1 MNPKQMRRLMEQ
13 ARAMQEKMEQ
23 TLTALRIEGA
33 SGGGVVRV
41 VLNGKKELQQIAIS
55 PEAVDPE
62 DVEMLQDLILA
73 AYQDAARRVD
83 EQMEQQLQALG
94 GLAGM

>member
-23 TLTALRIEGA
+23 TLNALRVEGM

-41 VLNGKKELQQIAIS
+41 VLNGKKELQDITIA
-55 PEAVDPE
+55 PEAADPD

-73 AYQDAARRVD
+73 AYQDAARQVD
-83 EQMEQQLQALG
+83 EQMERQLQALG
-94 GLAGM
+94 GLAGL